1 MISPR
6 VTDVTAPLLN
16 IRAANPD
23 VIVSTAYPGP
33 AVLIAQ
39 KYGEFGMMKIP
50 FAQAIQGIPVP
61 AAFAKNVGN
70 DAALANFYYGSPLN
84 DLTDGP
90 KQQKW
95 LALYKQ
101 YYPDRTPSAFMAYGL
116 PSAMAVTRALEK
128 AGRNVTRESFIDA
141 LETAISTPGHRGRLV
156 SERPPHAAAPRCS
169 SVRREDPHADA
180 RRLSGTAKLA
190 CKARQ
195 VMLCRR
201 FSSRGCQRHRHGCVY
216 ALIAVAGHRLQ
227 IERRHQFC
235 RRRW

>member
-1 MISPR
+1 M
-6 VTDVTAPLLN
+6 TAPLLT

-39 KYGEFGMMKIP
+39 KYGEFGMMKTP
-50 FAQAIQGIPVP
+50 LAQAIQGIPVP
-61 AAFAKNVGN
+61 SVYAKNVGN

-101 YYPDRTPSAFMAYGL
+101 YYPDRQPSGFMTYGL

-141 LETAISTPGHRGRLV
+141 LETVEFRQRGDRGTHCV
-156 SERPPHAAAPRCS
+156 CQGPPRRRPLLDLRQ
-169 SVRREDPHADA
+169 VRRQDPHPDA
-180 RRLSGTAKLA
+180 RRLHLGRQGRHVSAS
-190 CKARQ
+190 ARS
-195 VMLCRR
+195 CRR
-201 FSSRGCQRHRHGCVY
+201 FSCKASPAASSPAASMR
-216 ALIAVAGHRLQ
+216 
-227 IERRHQFC
+227 
-235 RRRW
+235 